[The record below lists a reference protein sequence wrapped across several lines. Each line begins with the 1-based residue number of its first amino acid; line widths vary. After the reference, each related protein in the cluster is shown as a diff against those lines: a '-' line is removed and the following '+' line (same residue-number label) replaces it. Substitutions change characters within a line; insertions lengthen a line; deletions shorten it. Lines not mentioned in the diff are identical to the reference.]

1 MIDVVKL
8 IKYCEQVLKQGTA
21 GFTTQDEK
29 NNIIY
34 VVQYE
39 ILSILCD
46 NYENNQKV
54 SDALVNH
61 VVTVD
66 LATTEDGIIE
76 ISEDIVDY
84 YRLLSVL
91 YDGLHK
97 STKIGTNE
105 KAMYLTSPIR
115 KPDLN
120 KNLTVYYMANGNI
133 NMLPSQALNV
143 EVIYCKKPEE
153 ALIVYESISGDEDD
167 YLVVDEDETVN
178 LEFPEALFNLFAYS
192 ILEKLGIETKESLA
206 LEYSNLGIQR
216 TIKSDITN

>member
-1 MIDVVKL
+1 MIDVTKL
-8 IKYCEQVLKQGTA
+8 IEYVEQLSKQGTA

-34 VVQYE
+34 SVQYE
-39 ILSILCD
+39 VLSILCD

-61 VVTVD
+61 VTRID
-66 LATTEDGIIE
+66 LTTSDTGELVIEDE
-76 ISEDIVDY
+76 VEDY
-84 YRLLSVL
+84 YRLLAVL
-91 YDGLHK
+91 YQGTYP

-105 KAMYLTSPIR
+105 KGMYLTSPIR

-120 KNLTVYYMANGNI
+120 KNKTVYYQAGGSI
-133 NMLPSQALNV
+133 NVLPEQAMEMEL
-143 EVIYCKKPEE
+143 IYCRKPTE

-178 LEFPEALFNLFAYS
+178 LDFPEGLFNLFVYS

-216 TIKSDITN
+216 TLKSEILT